1 MLSLGQ
7 PVRVYLAPGSTDM
20 RKSFDALTGLVAT
33 VLEANPLSGHVFAF
47 CNRRRTQVKLLV
59 WDGTGLWV
67 HAKRLAKGTFAWP
80 HVEPGQARVELEAE
94 QLSWI
99 LGGLDLS
106 QAKRRTWW
114 RRTPGLLAS

>member
-20 RKSFDALTGLVAT
+20 RKSFDALTGLVAS
-33 VLEANPLSGHVFAF
+33 VLNADPLSGHVFAF

-80 HVEPGQARVELEAE
+80 RVEPGQTRVELEAE

-114 RRTPGLLAS
+114 RRMPGLLAS